1 MKIKKEASQ
10 YYKLALEL
18 IPEEKLIYQ
27 SMIKYFIR
35 LNHFQIEDAV
45 ILLDLI
51 NSVCEEGT
59 VIEIFQKHN
68 ALGYAE
74 FSYALGLGYFYDM
87 GNITE
92 KEHQKMVL

>member
-1 MKIKKEASQ
+1 MEEAVVRYINAAEKSEDKKEASQ

-27 SMIKYFIR
+27 SMVKYFIR

-51 NSVCEEGT
+51 NSVCEEGA
-59 VIEIFQKHN
+59 VIEVFQN
-68 ALGYAE
+68 TSVG
-74 FSYALGLGYFYDM
+74 
-87 GNITE
+87 ICRI
-92 KEHQKMVL
+92 

>member
-1 MKIKKEASQ
+1 
-10 YYKLALEL
+10 
-18 IPEEKLIYQ
+18 
-27 SMIKYFIR
+27 MIKHFIC

-87 GNITE
+87 GNITGKGASE
-92 KEHQKMVL
+92 NGFVKLLIR